1 MTGGSE
7 SWLSWVFKIINFAV
21 LVAVLVKFGGKP
33 LKNYLQS
40 RSKGIKDKVD
50 EADRLQKEAEA
61 LKKEYEGKLAKL
73 DDEIEAFK
81 GTILAQ
87 TERERKKILDEAAE
101 SAARIKEQAAA
112 TYQQEIR
119 EMTSKIKG
127 EIAKLTMER
136 AQKLVAER
144 LVQKDHDRLVE
155 EFIQKLRS
163 LN

>member
-1 MTGGSE
+1 MHGEET
-7 SWLSWVFKIINFAV
+7 WLSWVFKLINFVV

-33 LKNYLQS
+33 LKNYLQN
-40 RSKGIKDKVD
+40 RSKAVKEKVE

-61 LKKEYEGKLAKL
+61 LKKEYEAKLAKL

-81 GTILAQ
+81 ASIFAQ
-87 TERERKKILDEAAE
+87 TEREKQKILDEANE
-101 SAARIKEQAAA
+101 SAARIKQQAAA

-119 EMTSKIKG
+119 EMTNRIKG

>member
-1 MTGGSE
+1 MHGEET
-7 SWLSWVFKIINFAV
+7 WLSWVFKLVNFAV

-33 LKNYLQS
+33 LKNYLQN
-40 RSKGIKDKVD
+40 RSKAIKDKVE

-61 LKKEYEGKLAKL
+61 LKKEYEAKLAKL
-73 DDEIEAFK
+73 DDEIESFK
-81 GTILAQ
+81 ASILAQ
-87 TERERKKILDEAAE
+87 TERERKKILDEANEA
-101 SAARIKEQAAA
+101 AARIREQAAA

-119 EMTSKIKG
+119 EMTNKIKG

>member
-1 MTGGSE
+1 MHGEET
-7 SWLSWVFKIINFAV
+7 WLSWVFKLVNFAV

-33 LKNYLQS
+33 LKNYLQN
-40 RSKGIKDKVD
+40 RSKAIKDKVE

-61 LKKEYEGKLAKL
+61 LKKEYEAKLAKL
-73 DDEIEAFK
+73 DDEIESFK
-81 GTILAQ
+81 ASILAQ
-87 TERERKKILDEAAE
+87 TERERKKILDEANE
-101 SAARIKEQAAA
+101 AATRIREQAAA

-119 EMTSKIKG
+119 EMTNKIKG